1 MAMPMHL
8 YSQMLSEQ
16 KSAGQAPRPSSARL
30 SGDQA
35 ATVQFLLKKIADAES
50 RAKMAE
56 HRAQRAEAALAVM
69 GKGPPPPGAS
79 FKGHTLQQYRQ
90 APGFSGNTPGSP
102 NLMLRPH
109 SPRSPRSGFPD
120 RGASAPPARRAWAPQ
135 SPRREIFDTKAVH
148 ETPTSADAMLTG
160 LRQISPN
167 RKLEASHL
175 TGDQAG
181 LKSTGL
187 IFEAHRVFT
196 LSDSDRN
203 GTLDVQEMQRMQ
215 RMLTQIDPDLYPAPL
230 TPAFANKVISAA
242 IDTDGDGVVD
252 RGEWI
257 AFVTQQAKASGER
270 PMLKLMQ
277 LLGKQLDKC
286 WR

>member
-1 MAMPMHL
+1 MGPRPAQNILVVRIRENAGERRRCSRRCESYLCVSCVSSAKFVRPASCIHSDSPHSVSGSPTMAMPMHL

-135 SPRREIFDTKAVH
+135 SPRREIFDTVA
-148 ETPTSADAMLTG
+148 
-160 LRQISPN
+160 
-167 RKLEASHL
+167 
-175 TGDQAG
+175 
-181 LKSTGL
+181 
-187 IFEAHRVFT
+187 
-196 LSDSDRN
+196 
-203 GTLDVQEMQRMQ
+203 
-215 RMLTQIDPDLYPAPL
+215 LTQGFPTMP
-230 TPAFANKVISAA
+230 TPEIV
-242 IDTDGDGVVD
+242 
-252 RGEWI
+252 
-257 AFVTQQAKASGER
+257 
-270 PMLKLMQ
+270 L
-277 LLGKQLDKC
+277 
-286 WR
+286 

>member
-1 MAMPMHL
+1 MPAHL
-8 YSQMLSEQ
+8 HAQMTSMQ
-16 KSAGQAPRPSSARL
+16 KGRSKSFAALPL
-30 SGDQA
+30 TEDQTA
-35 ATVQFLLKKIADAES
+35 AVQFLLKKLADAES
-50 RAKMAE
+50 RASIAE
-56 HRAQRAEAALAVM
+56 HRAQRAEAALAAL
-69 GKGPPPPGAS
+69 GHGPRAGGS
-79 FKGHTLQQYRQ
+79 FKGRTLQQQHHRQ
-90 APGFSGNTPGSP
+90 APGLNIPGGGSP
-102 NLMLRPH
+102 TPLHRAH
-109 SPRSPRSGFPD
+109 
-120 RGASAPPARRAWAPQ
+120 RGVSAPPARSGWVQ
-135 SPRREIFDTKAVH
+135 NSPRKEMFDTAVS
-148 ETPTSADAMLTG
+148 ETPMSADAMLTG
-160 LRQISPN
+160 LRQGMRARPASAYSSIAPN
-167 RKLEASHL
+167 RKLDASHL
-175 TGDQAG
+175 TGQQAG
-181 LKSTGL
+181 LNSTGL
-187 IFEAHRVFT
+187 IYEAHRVFT